1 MAHITLNT
9 NTTTSP
15 TALALPDNARIVII
29 DTDTNTETA
38 DLVISGAESLIVSDG
53 DVQITTITADAEKT
67 VADEKACAGSA
78 ENHNSEDHSAEGTE
92 TKVTETSEASD
103 PATLT
108 IVRTA
113 GDVDPIYTI
122 GVDYD
127 NATGIYTDFTTGA
140 EITADAVIDIIR
152 RAYDN
157 DATTSMTFDIPGH
170 GVTTFTGDLFENYN
184 GHAGITLVGVNGGAY
199 VLNAERELT
208 DDMTVLNEARFI
220 FSGNPDVIFNNLDI
234 DVIDGDIN
242 ADTEDAGTEDCAE
255 DCTEDTDTE
264 NCADED
270 TADIQRTQTEKTF
283 YPDIPT
289 FDADAKLYTKI
300 SSRSHNLKRYAIRRV
315 INYAATHD
323 LSVRLQWTH
332 MLNGASEP
340 YYVGRLQPMNRGN
353 ENANFLFVDKKFGT
367 IEIDLDEIN
376 EDTGFDVLEIYSDT
390 DMRRRGFAG
399 TNHAD
404 YDEVSVNQMASHI
417 ITTLDV

>member
-1 MAHITLNT
+1 MAYITLNT
-9 NTTTSP
+9 NTAMSP
-15 TALALPDNARIVII
+15 AALALPDNARIVII

-38 DLVISGAESLIVSDG
+38 DLVISGAESLIIAD
-53 DVQITTITADAEKT
+53 DVQITTTASANAEKV
-67 VADEKACAGSA
+67 VADEKTCAGSA
-78 ENHNSEDHSAEGTE
+78 ENHNSEDHSAEGTD
-92 TKVTETSEASD
+92 TGVTETSEASD

-127 NATGIYTDFTTGA
+127 NATGIYTDSTTGA
-140 EITADAVIDIIR
+140 GITADAVIDIIR

-184 GHAGITLVGVNGGAY
+184 GHAGITLVGANGGAY

-220 FSGNPDVIFNNLDI
+220 FSGNPDVIFDNLDI

-242 ADTEDAGTEDCAE
+242 ADAEDAGTED
-255 DCTEDTDTE
+255 
-264 NCADED
+264 CADED

-283 YPDIPT
+283 YPDIPA

-300 SSRSHNLKRYAIRRV
+300 SSRTHNLKSYAVRRIV
-315 INYAATHD
+315 EYAATHD
-323 LSVRLQWTH
+323 LSARLWV
-332 MLNGASEP
+332 MLTEDAAKP
-340 YYVGRLQPMNRGN
+340 YVGYLQPVTNDPDN
-353 ENANFLFVDKKFGT
+353 TKFLFVDEKLKLGKVQ
-367 IEIDLDEIN
+367 IDLSKTDH
-376 EDTGFDVLEIYSDT
+376 DFVLEVYSDANMHCRIFVDT
-390 DMRRRGFAG
+390 DHAG
-399 TNHAD
+399 
-404 YDEVSVNQMASHI
+404 YGEVSIVEMLTHI
-417 ITTLDV
+417 NTALDM

>member
-15 TALALPDNARIVII
+15 AALALPDNARIVII
-29 DTDTNTETA
+29 DTDTNTEAA
-38 DLVISGAESLIVSDG
+38 DLVISGAESLIISDET
-53 DVQITTITADAEKT
+53 VQITTTAAVDAEKI
-67 VADEKACAGSA
+67 VADEKTCAGSA
-78 ENHNSEDHSAEGTE
+78 EGTD
-92 TKVTETSEASD
+92 TGVTETSEASD

-127 NATGIYTDFTTGA
+127 NATGIYTDSTTGA
-140 EITADAVIDIIR
+140 GITADAVIDIIR

-184 GHAGITLVGVNGGAY
+184 GHAGITLIGANGGAY
-199 VLNAERELT
+199 VLNAAQELT

-220 FSGNPDVIFNNLDI
+220 FSGNPDVIFDNLDI

-242 ADTEDAGTEDCAE
+242 ADAEDAGTED
-255 DCTEDTDTE
+255 
-264 NCADED
+264 CADED

-283 YPDIPT
+283 YPDIPA

-300 SSRSHNLKRYAIRRV
+300 SSRTHNLKSYAVRRIV
-315 INYAATHD
+315 EYAATHD
-323 LSVRLQWTH
+323 LSARLWV
-332 MLNGASEP
+332 MLTEDAAKP
-340 YYVGRLQPMNRGN
+340 YVGYLQPMTNDPDN
-353 ENANFLFVDKKFGT
+353 TKFLFVDEKLKLGKVQ
-367 IEIDLDEIN
+367 IDLSKTDH
-376 EDTGFDVLEIYSDT
+376 DFVLEVYSDANMHCRIFVGT
-390 DMRRRGFAG
+390 DHAG
-399 TNHAD
+399 
-404 YDEVSVNQMASHI
+404 YGEVSIVEMLTHI
-417 ITTLDV
+417 NTALDM

>member
-9 NTTTSP
+9 NTTISP
-15 TALALPDNARIVII
+15 AALALPDNARIIII
-29 DTDTNTETA
+29 DTDTNTEAA
-38 DLVISGAESLIVSDG
+38 DLVISGAESLIIADD
-53 DVQITTITADAEKT
+53 DVQITTTTTSDTEKT
-67 VADEKACAGSA
+67 DDAEKACAGSA
-78 ENHNSEDHSAEGTE
+78 EGTD
-92 TKVTETSEASD
+92 TGVTETSEASD

-108 IVRTA
+108 VVHTA

-122 GVDYD
+122 GVNYD
-127 NATGIYTDFTTGA
+127 KATGIYTDSTTGTEVTTDIVS
-140 EITADAVIDIIR
+140 EIIY
-152 RAYDN
+152 RAYGN
-157 DATTSMTFDIPGH
+157 DATAFMTFDIPGH
-170 GVTTFTGDLFENYN
+170 GVTTFVGDLFENYN
-184 GHAGITLVGVNGGAY
+184 GHAGITLVGANGGAY
-199 VLNAERELT
+199 VLNAAQELT

-220 FSGNPDVIFNNLDI
+220 FSGDPDAIFDNLDI

-242 ADTEDAGTEDCAE
+242 ADAEDCAE
-255 DCTEDTDTE
+255 DCTEDTGTE
-264 NCADED
+264 DCVDED
-270 TADIQRTQTEKTF
+270 TADIQRTQAEKTF

-332 MLNGASEP
+332 MLNAASEP

-367 IEIDLDEIN
+367 IEIDLNEIN